1 MKRVFLLLII
11 ICACASLYAQWTSE
25 GTGRTYTLQQLAEI
39 PEAGVIF
46 TYGECEPDFYLLTK
60 SLNII
65 GDTLLFDFDARVADS
80 VSIEVENGGFYCE
93 DHFISNEDD
102 SMASSYAIRLT
113 DNTRVHIKYSKIE
126 HCGGISLVDVHADM
140 ENVIFHSFNTKYYS
154 SAISMMNST
163 ANINNCEFSFNMGS
177 AISSAANGNSTIKM
191 EDCYVWANVF
201 ENSNRPQINLGPG
214 TADTIFIT
222 NCIIK
227 GYEGLNNVG
236 GISIAN
242 LTGNA
247 QTTNVV
253 IDSCEISGNRYGINL
268 YGYNINALVTNNKI
282 KNNNLETNP
291 MNGGSGIS
299 IYGVDENCKAKLRNN
314 TISGNL
320 WGITSIN
327 KNSIDLGTADDWGG
341 NYIYDN
347 GNGGITYALY
357 NNASTDIYAI
367 GNFWGT
373 NDISEAEDVIFH
385 RPDLGENYGLVIYEP
400 ITLPH
405 PQLISLSCIREDNC
419 LDEPIPDCK
428 EENCDKNK
436 SCFLGEDL
444 IGFVNEY
451 QHTIYLYYY
460 GVLSDHEEFHN
471 LILRYELG
479 ELCNGLPES
488 GTSFQ
493 FDDLYQSQL
502 IVSTPFGE
510 SETWTIQLMETES
523 ITEQETEKLT
533 VVPTPAHDKVWIG
546 MDANSHF
553 TVTDLTG
560 RKVFGGKS
568 NSDKTELDI
577 QNWESG
583 IYIINT
589 IKNGRQK
596 AARIVVY

>member
-1 MKRVFLLLII
+1 MCTI
-11 ICACASLYAQWTSE
+11 ASLHAQWTSE
-25 GTGRTYTLQQLAEI
+25 GIGRTYTLMDLAEI
-39 PEAGVIF
+39 EGTGV
-46 TYGECEPDFYLLTK
+46 TYNGDNTFHFNNDITIHGDNLV
-60 SLNII
+60 SLGSTAYTNII
-65 GDTLLFDFDARVADS
+65 FANGVTLEVVQGNIDFNW
-80 VSIEVENGGFYCE
+80 VEMSSNG
-93 DHFISNEDD
+93 N
-102 SMASSYAIRLT
+102 YAIRIGETQTANLNHT
-113 DNTRVHIKYSKIE
+113 NMSN
-126 HCGGISLVDVHADM
+126 CGGITVYDTNLKMIGSLLR
-140 ENVIFHSFNTKYYS
+140 NFSSSFAS
-154 SAISMMNST
+154 SAISLMNST
-163 ANINNCEFSFNMGS
+163 ATIFGCNFYYNASS
-177 AISSAANGNSTIKM
+177 AIGSAANGNSSISISYCDFYHNGTGN
-191 EDCYVWANVF
+191 E
-201 ENSNRPQINLGPG
+201 NRPQINLGPG
-214 TADTIFIT
+214 SADTIFIT
-222 NCIIK
+222 NCNIL
-227 GYEGLNNVG
+227 GEYNNVG
-236 GISIAN
+236 SISIAN

-253 IDSCEISGNRYGINL
+253 IDSCEITGNRYGINL
-268 YGYNINALVTNNKI
+268 QGYNINALVTNSKI

-357 NNASTDIYAI
+357 NNASTDISAI
-367 GNFWGT
+367 GNYWGT
-373 NDISEAEDVIFH
+373 NDISEVENVIYH
-385 RPDLGENYGLVIYEP
+385 RPDLGDDYGLVIYEP

-405 PQLISLSCIREDNC
+405 PQLISLSCLREDNC
-419 LDEPIPDCK
+419 PDEPIPDCK
-428 EENCDKNK
+428 GENCDKNK

-444 IGFVNEY
+444 TGFVNEF
-451 QHTIYLYYY
+451 QHTVYLYYD

-523 ITEQETEKLT
+523 IAEQEDAEKLT
-533 VVPTPAHDKVWIG
+533 IVPTPAHDKVWIC

-560 RKVFGGKS
+560 RKVFEGKS

-583 IYIINT
+583 IYIINA
-589 IKNGRQK
+589 IKDGRQK
-596 AARIVVY
+596 SGRIVVY